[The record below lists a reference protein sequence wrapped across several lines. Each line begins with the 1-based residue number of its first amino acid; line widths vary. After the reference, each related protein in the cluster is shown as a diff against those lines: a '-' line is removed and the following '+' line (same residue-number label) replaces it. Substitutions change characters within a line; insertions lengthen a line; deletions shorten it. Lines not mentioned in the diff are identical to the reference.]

1 MADSNVVGNAVSI
14 VEGFKDPATV
24 NTFLV
29 VASYLTGL
37 KVLMHTW
44 GAILKVI
51 LRTWEQKLLS
61 PEPMLRTR
69 SMLQ

>member
-1 MADSNVVGNAVSI
+1 MGGSEVAGIALSVVK
-14 VEGFKDPATV
+14 ELKDASTV

-37 KVLMHTW
+37 KVLLLTW

-51 LRTWEQKLLS
+51 LRTWERKLLS